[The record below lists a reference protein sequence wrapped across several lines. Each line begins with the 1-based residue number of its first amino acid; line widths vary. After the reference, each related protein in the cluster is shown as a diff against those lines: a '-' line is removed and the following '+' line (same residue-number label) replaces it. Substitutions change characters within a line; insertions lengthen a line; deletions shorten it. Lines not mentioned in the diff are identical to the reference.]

1 MSVKCILTGQTPDIN
16 DIGAQS
22 KITASG
28 ILKGDGNG
36 NVTAAVEGT
45 DYLTEAPVT
54 SINSK
59 TGVVELTASD
69 VGALPDS
76 TVIPSKTSD
85 LTNDSGFITA
95 NIIPVKSVAG
105 KTGTVTLAKNDVGLG
120 NVDNTSDAN
129 KPISTATQAAL
140 DGKQVSITVSGI
152 LKGDGAG
159 GITAAVEGTDYISS
173 ASGKKGQ
180 YLGFTADNTLGA
192 VSLPNA
198 GTGTKGI
205 TYLVDSYERTDT
217 DKAVTPKA
225 LNNVYKMVNNKQD
238 KITAEGLLKGDGSG
252 GITVATAGTDY
263 LVTAPVTS
271 VNGKTG
277 AVTIDIPS
285 IPIALPNPNALN
297 IKVGNTTTTYDGSAV
312 KTVEIPTKTSEL
324 SNDSKFITFTELGD
338 IDNIVIADEVSY

>member
-36 NVTAAVEGT
+36 NVTAAVEGI

-54 SINSK
+54 SVNSK
-59 TGVVELTASD
+59 TGTVELTASD

-85 LTNDSGFITA
+85 LINDSGFIA
-95 NIIPVKSVAG
+95 SAPVTSVAG
-105 KTGTVTLAKNDVGLG
+105 KTGTVALAKDDVGLG
-120 NVDNTSDAN
+120 NVDNTSDVN
-129 KPISTATQAAL
+129 KPISTATQMAL
-140 DGKQVSITVSGI
+140 NGKQASITASGI

-159 GITAAVEGTDYISS
+159 GITAAVEGTDYISA
-173 ASGKKGQ
+173 ASGTKGQ
-180 YLGFTADNTLGA
+180 YLGFTANNTLGA

-198 GTGTKGI
+198 GTETKGI

-238 KITAEGLLKGDGSG
+238 KITAKGLLKGDGSG

-263 LVTAPVTS
+263 LITAPVTS

-277 AVTIDIPS
+277 TVTIDIPS
-285 IPIALPNPNALN
+285 IPTALPNPNALN
-297 IKVGNTTTTYDGSAV
+297 IKVGDITTTYDGSAV